1 MTVVDETPTRVQMGL
16 NANGCGHVI
25 LMTRE
30 HYDACKE
37 TGRSWFCTVCGC
49 SRRFVGKTT
58 VEQLRG
64 ELAAAKQREETE
76 KARRQQA
83 ENAVRQTSEDLRKE
97 KASKDRLKKRIKNG
111 VCPCCHRTV
120 SQLARHMKTK
130 HPDFAV
136 NGNGDGNG

>member
-1 MTVVDETPTRVQMGL
+1 MTVIDETPVRTQIGL
-16 NANGCGHVI
+16 NANGCGHLI

-49 SRRFVGKTT
+49 GRAFTGKTT

-76 KARRQQA
+76 KARRRDAEEGLRQQREA
-83 ENAVRQTSEDLRKE
+83 LRKE
-97 KASKDRLKKRIKNG
+97 QKSKERLKKRIKNG

-136 NGNGDGNG
+136 NGEAPR